1 VRFTLFYRGELRPN
15 RGATDKQAIRRA
27 FHPQLK
33 CLWSLPP
40 LADFSQWLLPVPKQ
54 GEVTLVEPVGKFQFV
69 PLVSERIHMVAE
81 IDIAMLR
88 PGPPG
93 DLVNHAGDLDNR
105 VKTLLDALRVPRE
118 ITAIPKDDEPREGEA
133 PFFCLL
139 GDDRLVTHL
148 SIKTDS
154 LLEMNAKPSE
164 VVMFLRVTTRPTRL
178 TYANVGLGA

>member
-1 VRFTLFYRGELRPN
+1 MRFTLFYRGELKSN
-15 RGATDKQAIRRA
+15 RGVSDKQAIRRV

-33 CLWSLPP
+33 CLWSHPP
-40 LADFSQWLLPVPKQ
+40 LADFREWLQPEPKP
-54 GEVTLVEPVGKFQFV
+54 GAITLVEQVGKFQFV

-81 IDIAMLR
+81 IEITMLK

-93 DLVNHAGDLDNR
+93 DLVSHAGDLDNR

-118 ITAIPKDDEPREGEA
+118 AAAIPKDDEPLEGET

-148 SIKTDS
+148 SIRTDS
-154 LLEMNAKPSE
+154 LLESGVSRSE
-164 VVMFLRVTTRPTRL
+164 VVMLLRITTRPTQL
-178 TYANVGLGA
+178 TFANVGLGS